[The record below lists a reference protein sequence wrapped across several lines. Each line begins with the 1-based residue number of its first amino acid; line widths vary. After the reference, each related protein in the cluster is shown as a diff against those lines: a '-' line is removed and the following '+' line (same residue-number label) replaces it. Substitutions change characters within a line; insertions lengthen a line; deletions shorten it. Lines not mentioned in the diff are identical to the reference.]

1 MNNFP
6 KIWLKSDSLVQ
17 FGLVYFSSVTYKKGP
32 GSPGTFKKSPGTF
45 GLLWSWD
52 HGTTGPARSLGPV
65 LSRPVLGPSRDIP
78 GRDSPGANTNTNQIW
93 KAKCCYLAILNVLPK
108 LLPGPNLCFCL
119 WKTQNILV
127 MATGLSRPG
136 KSREGPGTGQ
146 DRTGPRDL
154 ESPVV
159 LWSRD

>member
-78 GRDSPGANTNTNQIW
+78 GRDGPVAITNADPFFIYEAINPECGISLWLAN
-93 KAKCCYLAILNVLPK
+93 P
-108 LLPGPNLCFCL
+108 
-119 WKTQNILV
+119 
-127 MATGLSRPG
+127 S
-136 KSREGPGTGQ
+136 
-146 DRTGPRDL
+146 L
-154 ESPVV
+154 ESFGESPKACWAIFSYFEV
-159 LWSRD
+159 LSHICRVDLIAIGWRQNGMAFKE